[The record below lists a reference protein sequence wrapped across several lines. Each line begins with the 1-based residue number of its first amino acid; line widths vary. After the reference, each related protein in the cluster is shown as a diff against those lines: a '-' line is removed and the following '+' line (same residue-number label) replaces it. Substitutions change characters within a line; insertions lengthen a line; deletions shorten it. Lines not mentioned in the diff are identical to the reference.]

1 MSRDSNRKLNA
12 RREPC
17 HVLSDTP
24 LTSPVAAP
32 TAPMP
37 ASDPTL
43 PQSDTPAQQAAR
55 AAQLTATQA
64 VYMWTT
70 DVPSLPGVP
79 LATDVPKNDEP
90 TIAWFVILIG
100 VGLAIVRNALTV
112 KLGGVDK
119 GELDTPRAAYEAA
132 LDECDAIEAST
143 AKIAVE
149 HGVHSG
155 GNIFERIVGDVENA
169 VAAAERDL
177 HVALLTGYKDRLED
191 LMKVDEA
198 EGLGSKAPRSIEAYR
213 ALFATLPAPGISY
226 MFQDDS
232 EFARLR
238 VQGPNPMLI
247 AAVGAALPA
256 NFPLSDATYQ
266 AVVNGDTLAA
276 ALADGRLFLLDY
288 RPLEILD
295 PGTYGGQAKYVWQ
308 PMALFAVPPGGSS
321 LVPVA
326 IQCGQDP
333 ADYPIFTPSPAADK
347 IWGWEMAKFVV
358 QVADGN
364 YHELFAHLART
375 HLVIEAF
382 AVAAHRHLAEVHPIW
397 ALLVPHFEGTLFIN
411 DQAATSLIAAGGP
424 IDHIFAGTITSSQQA
439 AVDARL
445 AFDFHAKMLPAD
457 LAARGVGTDSALTDF
472 PYRDDALLVWNT
484 VHEWAR
490 QYIDLYYADDAEVI
504 GDTEL
509 AAWATCLADEAKV
522 KGFGPVT
529 SRKQLADICTMVMF
543 TASAQHAA
551 VNFPQKDIMAFAP
564 AGTGAGWQAAPTGQR
579 GHDKPGWLAMM
590 PPMALALEQ
599 LNVLELLGS
608 VHYRPLGDYRS
619 NAFPYPL
626 WFQDPRVTGAEGPLA
641 WFQAALA
648 GVEAEIVARN
658 AERMQP
664 YPYLQPSLIPTSI
677 NI

>member
-1 MSRDSNRKLNA
+1 MSY
-12 RREPC
+12 PMP
-17 HVLSDTP
+17 P
-24 LTSPVAAP
+24 LAPSSAAP
-32 TAPMP
+32 AVPMP
-37 ASDPTL
+37 SAAPTL
-43 PQSDTPAQQAAR
+43 PQDDTPAEQAAR

-64 VYMWTT
+64 IYTWTT
-70 DVPSLPGVP
+70 DVPTLPGVP
-79 LATDVPKNDEP
+79 LATAVPRNDEP
-90 TIAWFVILIG
+90 TIAWFAILIG
-100 VGLAIVRNALTV
+100 VGLEIVRNALTV

-119 GELDTPRAAYEAA
+119 GELDSPRAEYEAA
-132 LDECDAIEAST
+132 LAECDAIEAST
-143 AKIAVE
+143 AKIAAE

-155 GNIFERIVGDVENA
+155 GNIFERMIGDVQQA
-169 VAAAERDL
+169 VAAAERDA
-177 HVALLTGYKDRLED
+177 HVALLKGYKERIEE

-198 EGLGSKAPRSIEAYR
+198 LGLGSKTVRSIEAYR
-213 ALFATLPAPGISY
+213 ALFATLPVPGISY
-226 MFQDDS
+226 MFEGDA

-238 VQGPNPMLI
+238 VQGPNCMLI
-247 AAVGAALPA
+247 AAVGGALPA
-256 NFPLSDATYQ
+256 NFPLSAAQYA

-288 RPLEILD
+288 KPLEVLD
-295 PGTYGGQAKYVWQ
+295 PGTYGSLAKYAWQ

-333 ADYPIFTPSPAADK
+333 ADWPIFTPSPAADK
-347 IWGWEMAKFVV
+347 LWGWEMAKFVV
-358 QVADGN
+358 EVADGN
-364 YHELFAHLART
+364 YHELFTHLART

-382 AVAAHRHLAEVHPIW
+382 AVATHRHLAEVHPVW

-411 DQAATSLIAAGGP
+411 EAAATSLIAANGP
-424 IDHIFAGTITSSQQA
+424 IDHIFAGTIASSQLA

-445 AFDFHAKMLPAD
+445 AFDFYGKMPHAD
-457 LAARGVGTDSALTDF
+457 FAARGVGVDSALADY
-472 PYRDDALLVWNT
+472 PYRDDALLVWDAI
-484 VHEWAR
+484 HEWAR
-490 QYIDLYYADDAEVI
+490 QYIDLYYAHDADVVA
-504 GDTEL
+504 DTEL
-509 AAWATCLADEAKV
+509 GAWAACLAGAAKIR
-522 KGFGPVT
+522 GFGPVT
-529 SRKQLADICTMVMF
+529 TRKQLADVCAMVMF

-564 AGTGAGWQAAPTGQR
+564 AITGAGWQAAPNGQR
-579 GHDKPGWLAMM
+579 GHDKAGWLAMM

-648 GVEAEIVARN
+648 GVEAEIVRRN
-658 AERMQP
+658 AGRMQP

>member
-1 MSRDSNRKLNA
+1 MSYSA
-12 RREPC
+12 PI
-17 HVLSDTP
+17 TG
-24 LTSPVAAP
+24 TSAPAA
-32 TAPMP
+32 ASPMP
-37 ASDPTL
+37 PATPTL
-43 PQSDTPAQQAAR
+43 PQQDTPAEQAAR
-55 AAQLTATQA
+55 AAQLTATQT
-64 VYMWTT
+64 VYVWTT
-70 DVPSLPGVP
+70 DIPTLPGVP

-90 TIAWFVILIG
+90 TIAWFAILIG

-119 GELDTPRAAYEAA
+119 GELDTPRADYEAA
-132 LDECDAIEAST
+132 LAECDAIEAST
-143 AKIAVE
+143 AKIAIE
-149 HGVHSG
+149 HGAHGG
-155 GNIFERIVGDVENA
+155 GNIFERVVGDVENA
-169 VAAAERDL
+169 VAAAERDI
-177 HVALLTGYKDRLED
+177 HVALLKGYRERLEE

-198 EGLGSKAPRSIEAYR
+198 EVAGLGSSTPRSIEAYR
-213 ALFATLPAPGISY
+213 ALFATLPVPGVAY
-226 MFQDDS
+226 MFQDDA

-238 VQGPNPMLI
+238 VQGPNNMLI
-247 AAVGAALPA
+247 AAVGDALPT
-256 NFPLSDATYQ
+256 NFPLSESKYQ

-276 ALADGRLFLLDY
+276 ALADERLFLLDY
-288 RPLEILD
+288 TDLAVLD
-295 PGTYGGQAKYVWQ
+295 PGTYGTEAKYAWQ
-308 PMALFAVPPGGSS
+308 PIALFAVPPGASS

-333 ADYPIFTPSPAADK
+333 VYWPIFTPTDITDK

-364 YHELFAHLART
+364 YHELFAHLGRT

-382 AVAAHRHLAEVHPIW
+382 AVATHRHLAEVHPVW

-424 IDHIFAGTITSSQQA
+424 IDHIFAGTIVSSQAA

-445 AFDFHAKMLPAD
+445 AFDFYAKMLPAD
-457 LAARGVGTDSALTDF
+457 LTARGVGVDSTLADY
-472 PYRDDALLVWNT
+472 PYRDDALLVWNAIR
-484 VHEWAR
+484 EWAR
-490 QYIDLYYADDAEVI
+490 QYIDLYYASDADVTS
-504 GDTEL
+504 DTEL
-509 AAWATCLADEAKV
+509 AAWATCLAGEAKV

-529 SRKQLADICTMVMF
+529 TRSQLADICTMVMF

-564 AGTGAGWQAAPTGQR
+564 AVTGAGWQAAPTAQR
-579 GHDKPGWLAMM
+579 GQDKAGWLAMM

-641 WFQAALA
+641 WFQAALV

>member
-1 MSRDSNRKLNA
+1 MSY
-12 RREPC
+12 PIP
-17 HVLSDTP
+17 P
-24 LTSPVAAP
+24 LTSPAAAP

-55 AAQLTATQA
+55 AAQIAATQA

-100 VGLAIVRNALTV
+100 VGLDIVRNALTV
-112 KLGGVDK
+112 KLGAVDK
-119 GELDTPRAAYEAA
+119 GELDSPRALYEAA
-132 LDECDAIEAST
+132 LAECDAIEASA

-149 HGVHSG
+149 HGVHTG
-155 GNIFERIVGDVENA
+155 GNIFERMIGDVENA
-169 VAAAERDL
+169 VAAVERDA
-177 HVALLTGYKDRLED
+177 HVALLKGYKERLEN
-191 LMKVDEA
+191 LMKVEDA
-198 EGLGSKAPRSIEAYR
+198 DGLGSKTPRSIEAYR
-213 ALFATLPAPGISY
+213 ALFATLPVPGVSY

-333 ADYPIFTPSPAADK
+333 ADTPIFTPSPAADK

-382 AVAAHRHLAEVHPIW
+382 AVATHRHLAEMHPIW

-457 LAARGVGTDSALTDF
+457 LAARGVGTDSALADF

-490 QYIDLYYADDAEVI
+490 QYIDLYYAGDADVTA
-504 GDTEL
+504 DTEL
-509 AAWATCLADEAKV
+509 TAWATCLAGEAKV

-564 AGTGAGWQAAPTGQR
+564 AVTGAGWQATPTGQR
-579 GHDKPGWLAMM
+579 GQDKPGWLAIM

-641 WFQAALA
+641 WFQAALV

>member
-1 MSRDSNRKLNA
+1 MSY
-12 RREPC
+12 PMP
-17 HVLSDTP
+17 P
-24 LTSPVAAP
+24 LTPATIAP
-32 TAPMP
+32 AAPMP
-37 ASDPTL
+37 SAVPTL
-43 PQSDTPAQQAAR
+43 PQQDTPTEQAAR
-55 AAQLTATQA
+55 AAQLAETQA
-64 VYMWTT
+64 VYRWTT
-70 DVPSLPGVP
+70 DVPTLPGVP

-100 VGLAIVRNALTV
+100 VGLDIVRNALTV
-112 KLGGVDK
+112 KLGGVNK
-119 GELDTPRAAYEAA
+119 GELNSPRAQYEAA
-132 LDECDAIEAST
+132 LVECDAIEAST
-143 AKIAVE
+143 AKIAAE

-169 VAAAERDL
+169 VAACEHDA
-177 HVALLTGYKDRLED
+177 HVALLTGYKDRIEA

-198 EGLGSKAPRSIEAYR
+198 AGLGRQTPRSIEAYR
-213 ALFATLPAPGISY
+213 ALFATLPVPGISY
-226 MFQDDS
+226 IFQDDS

-247 AAVGAALPA
+247 AAVTGALPA
-256 NFPLSDATYQ
+256 KFPLSEAQYQ
-266 AVVNGDTLAA
+266 AVVNGDKLAA

-288 RPLEILD
+288 QPLDVLD
-295 PGTYGGQAKYVWQ
+295 PGTYEGAAKYAWQ
-308 PMALFAVPPGGSS
+308 PLALFAVPPGGAS

-333 ADYPIFTPSPAADK
+333 TDWPIFTPSPAADRQ
-347 IWGWEMAKFVV
+347 WGWEMAKFVV

-382 AVAAHRHLAEVHPIW
+382 AVATHRHLAEVHPVW

-411 DQAATSLIAAGGP
+411 DQAATSLIAADGP
-424 IDHIFAGTITSSQQA
+424 IDHIFAGTIASSQQA

-445 AFDFHAKMLPAD
+445 AFDFDAKMLPAD
-457 LAARGVGTDSALTDF
+457 LAARGVGVDSALADF

-484 VHEWAR
+484 IHEWAR
-490 QYIDLYYADDAEVI
+490 QYVDLYYAHDADIVA
-504 GDTEL
+504 DTEL
-509 AAWATCLADEAKV
+509 SAWAACLAGEAKV
-522 KGFGPVT
+522 KGLGPVT
-529 SRKQLADICTMVMF
+529 SRAQLVDICTMVMF
-543 TASAQHAA
+543 TSSAQHAA

-564 AGTGAGWQAAPTGQR
+564 AVTGAGWQAAPNGQR
-579 GHDKPGWLAMM
+579 GHDKAGWLAMM

-619 NAFPYPL
+619 NAFPYPP
-626 WFQDPRVTGAEGPLA
+626 WFQDPRVTAAEGPLA
-641 WFQAALA
+641 WFQAALV
-648 GVEAEIVARN
+648 GVEAEIAARN
-658 AERMQP
+658 GERMQP

>member
-1 MSRDSNRKLNA
+1 MSY
-12 RREPC
+12 PM
-17 HVLSDTP
+17 P
-24 LTSPVAAP
+24 QLTSPAIAP

-37 ASDPTL
+37 SADPTL
-43 PQSDTPAQQAAR
+43 PQNDTPAEQAAR
-55 AAQLTATQA
+55 AAQLTAAQA
-64 VYMWTT
+64 VYTWTT
-70 DVPSLPGVP
+70 DVPTLPGVP

-100 VGLAIVRNALTV
+100 VGLDIVRNALTV
-112 KLGGVDK
+112 KLGGVDN
-119 GELDTPRAAYEAA
+119 GELDSPRAGYEAA
-132 LDECDAIEAST
+132 LAECDAIEAS
-143 AKIAVE
+143 AEKIAAK
-149 HGVHSG
+149 HGVHTG
-155 GNIFERIVGDVENA
+155 GNIFERMIGDVENA
-169 VAAAERDL
+169 VTAAKRDA
-177 HVALLTGYKDRLED
+177 HVALLKGHKERLEE
-191 LMKVDEA
+191 LMKVEDA
-198 EGLGSKAPRSIEAYR
+198 DGLGSRTPRSIEAYR
-213 ALFATLPAPGISY
+213 ALFRTLPVPGVSY

-238 VQGPNPMLI
+238 VQGPNCMLI
-247 AAVGAALPA
+247 TAIGNTLPA
-256 NFPLSDATYQ
+256 NFPLSSAKYS
-266 AVVNGDTLAA
+266 AVVNGDTLGA
-276 ALADGRLFLLDY
+276 ALADGRLFMLDY
-288 RPLEILD
+288 KPLEVLD
-295 PGTYGGQAKYVWQ
+295 PGTYGAQAKYAWQ
-308 PMALFAVPPGGSS
+308 PMALFAIPPDGSS

-333 ADYPIFTPSPAADK
+333 IDYAIFTPSPVADK

-358 QVADGN
+358 EVADGN

-382 AVAAHRHLAEVHPIW
+382 AVATHRHLADVHPVW

-411 DQAATSLIAAGGP
+411 EQAATSLIAANGP
-424 IDHIFAGTITSSQQA
+424 IDHIFAGTITSSQLA

-445 AFDFHAKMLPAD
+445 AFDFYGKMLPAD
-457 LAARGVGTDSALTDF
+457 LAARGVGVDSALADY
-472 PYRDDALLVWNT
+472 PYRDDALLVWDAI
-484 VHEWAR
+484 HEWAR
-490 QYIDLYYADDAEVI
+490 QYVGLYYAHDADVVA
-504 GDTEL
+504 DTEL
-509 AAWATCLADEAKV
+509 TAWAECLAGEAKI

-529 SRKQLADICTMVMF
+529 TRAQLAEICTMVMF

-564 AGTGAGWQAAPTGQR
+564 AVTGAGWQAAPTGQR
-579 GHDKPGWLAMM
+579 GQDKLDWLAMM

-608 VHYRPLGDYRS
+608 VHYRPLGDYRN

-626 WFQDPRVTGAEGPLA
+626 WFQDPRVTGAEGSLA
-641 WFQAALA
+641 WFQAALV
-648 GVEAEIVARN
+648 GVEAEIAARN

>member
-1 MSRDSNRKLNA
+1 MSY
-12 RREPC
+12 PMP
-17 HVLSDTP
+17 P
-24 LTSPVAAP
+24 LAPSSAAP
-32 TAPMP
+32 AAAMP
-37 ASDPTL
+37 SAAPTL
-43 PQSDTPAQQAAR
+43 PQDDTPAEQAAR
-55 AAQLTATQA
+55 AEQLVATQA
-64 VYMWTT
+64 VYTWTT
-70 DVPSLPGVP
+70 DVPTLPGVP
-79 LATDVPKNDEP
+79 LATNVPKNDEP
-90 TIAWFVILIG
+90 TIAWLVILIG
-100 VGLAIVRNALTV
+100 VGLDIVRNALAV

-119 GELDTPRAAYEAA
+119 GELDSPRADYEAA
-132 LDECDAIEAST
+132 LAECDAIEAST
-143 AKIAVE
+143 AKIAAE

-155 GNIFERIVGDVENA
+155 GNIFERMIGDVENA
-169 VAAAERDL
+169 VAVAERDA
-177 HVALLTGYKDRLED
+177 HVALLKGYRERIEE

-198 EGLGSKAPRSIEAYR
+198 LGLGSKTVRSVEAYR
-213 ALFATLPAPGISY
+213 ALFATLPVPGVSY
-226 MFQDDS
+226 MFESDD

-238 VQGPNPMLI
+238 VQGPNCMLI
-247 AAVGAALPA
+247 AAVEGALPA
-256 NFPLSDATYQ
+256 NFPLSAARY
-266 AVVNGDTLAA
+266 AAAVNGDTLAA

-288 RPLEILD
+288 KPLEVLD
-295 PGTYGGQAKYVWQ
+295 PGTYGTLAKYAWQ

-333 ADYPIFTPSPAADK
+333 AEWPIFTPSPAADK
-347 IWGWEMAKFVV
+347 LWGWEMAKFVV
-358 QVADGN
+358 EVADGN
-364 YHELFAHLART
+364 YHELFTHLART

-382 AVAAHRHLAEVHPIW
+382 AVATHRHLAEVHPVW

-411 DQAATSLIAAGGP
+411 EAAATSLIAANGP
-424 IDHIFAGTITSSQQA
+424 IDHIFAGTIVSSQLA

-445 AFDFHAKMLPAD
+445 AFDFYGKMPHAD
-457 LAARGVGTDSALTDF
+457 FAARGVGVDSALADY
-472 PYRDDALLVWNT
+472 PYRDDALLVWDAI
-484 VHEWAR
+484 HEWAR
-490 QYIDLYYADDAEVI
+490 QYVDLYYAHDADVVA
-504 GDTEL
+504 DTEL
-509 AAWATCLADEAKV
+509 AAWAACLAGEAKI
-522 KGFGPVT
+522 KGFGAIAT
-529 SRKQLADICTMVMF
+529 RAQLAEVCAMVMF

-564 AGTGAGWQAAPTGQR
+564 AVTGAGWQAAPNGQR
-579 GHDKPGWLAMM
+579 GHDKAGWLAMM

-641 WFQAALA
+641 WFQAALQ

-658 AERMQP
+658 AQRMQP

>member
-1 MSRDSNRKLNA
+1 MSY
-12 RREPC
+12 PM
-17 HVLSDTP
+17 P
-24 LTSPVAAP
+24 PPTSPTAAQ

-37 ASDPTL
+37 SADPTL
-43 PQSDTPAQQAAR
+43 PQNDTPAVQAAR
-55 AAQLTATQA
+55 TAQLIATQA
-64 VYMWTT
+64 VYTWDT

-100 VGLAIVRNALTV
+100 VGLDIVRNALTV

-119 GELDTPRAAYEAA
+119 GELDSPRAQYEAA
-132 LDECDAIEAST
+132 LVECDAIETSA
-143 AKIAVE
+143 AKIASA
-149 HGVHSG
+149 HGVHTG
-155 GNIFERIVGDVENA
+155 GNIFERMIGDVENA
-169 VAAAERDL
+169 VAAAERDA
-177 HVALLTGYKDRLED
+177 HVALLKRYKDRLEQ
-191 LMKVDEA
+191 LMKVEDA
-198 EGLGSKAPRSIEAYR
+198 DGLGSKTTRSIEAYR
-213 ALFATLPAPGISY
+213 ALFATLPVPGISY

-238 VQGPNPMLI
+238 VQGPNCMLI
-247 AAVGAALPA
+247 TAVGDTLPA
-256 NFPLSDATYQ
+256 NFPLSPAKYS

-288 RPLEILD
+288 KPLEVLD
-295 PGTYGGQAKYVWQ
+295 PGTYGTMAKYVWQ

-321 LVPVA
+321 LIPVA

-333 ADYPIFTPSPAADK
+333 IDYAIFTPSPVADK

-382 AVAAHRHLAEVHPIW
+382 AVATHRHLAEVHPIW

-411 DQAATSLIAAGGP
+411 EQAATSLIAAGGP
-424 IDHIFAGTITSSQQA
+424 IDHIFAGTITSSQLA

-445 AFDFHAKMLPAD
+445 AFDFHGKMLPAD
-457 LAARGVGTDSALTDF
+457 LAARGVGVDSTLEDY
-472 PYRDDALLVWNT
+472 PYRDDALLVWN
-484 VHEWAR
+484 VIHEWAR
-490 QYIDLYYADDAEVI
+490 QYVDLYYANDADVVA
-504 GDTEL
+504 DTEL
-509 AAWATCLADEAKV
+509 TAWAACLAGEAKI

-529 SRKQLADICTMVMF
+529 TRAQLTEICTMVIF

-564 AGTGAGWQAAPTGQR
+564 AVTGAGWQAAPNGQR
-579 GHDKPGWLAMM
+579 GHDKTGWLAMM

-626 WFQDPRVTGAEGPLA
+626 WFQDPRVTEAEGPLA
-641 WFQAALA
+641 WFQAALQ
-648 GVEAEIVARN
+648 GVEAEIVTRN
-658 AERMQP
+658 TERMQP